1 MCAQGKC
8 SVRTSSSA
16 ACLPM
21 SAGSGFSFQGK
32 GQLGSPLPFGFLCG
46 GSVSHLF
53 GALHVRH
60 RCDFGR
66 GRFDV
71 DAKSAAIISSPPTSL
86 ITKAQNELSLL
97 QEDYQLFN
105 TEPHARLFRKEDTN
119 RH

>member
-1 MCAQGKC
+1 M
-8 SVRTSSSA
+8 RTSSSA

-53 GALHVRH
+53 GASHVRH
-60 RCDFGR
+60 RCELGR

-71 DAKSAAIISSPPTSL
+71 EASKSAAIISSPPSTSL
-86 ITKAQNELSLL
+86 ILSTPSSKPVAQPVAE
-97 QEDYQLFN
+97 YM
-105 TEPHARLFRKEDTN
+105 R
-119 RH
+119 